1 MNYPLKITVVKVF
14 EPKEIIGED
23 FIRESGQP
31 IQKCGFFCEGDHF
44 IVPET
49 GAMPEKFICIHAFH
63 AINKHVEVLR
73 LGGSIEDWTG
83 EDTIFGVCP
92 DGIRPVIF
100 KIERMKDVK

>member
-1 MNYPLKITVVKVF
+1 MSFSLKITVVKVF
-14 EPKEIIGED
+14 EPKDIIGND
-23 FIRESGQP
+23 FIRESGKLIP
-31 IQKCGFFCEGDHF
+31 KCGFFNEGDQF
-44 IVPET
+44 IIPET
-49 GAMPEKFICIHAFH
+49 GAMPEKFICIHAFN

-100 KIERMKDVK
+100 KIERIKKEK